1 MRRAEK
7 GGLIRLDSGTTSGER
22 GTRMSLRRRLA
33 IAVAALPV
41 SLVVLPM
48 SAHADGLHGCQ
59 IAPGTEVATFTSAT
73 TSSGYITG
81 APLITGTT
89 AFSVTGA
96 GSNGTYTGMLQ
107 DSTAQGSA
115 RLIGRRCASE
125 RRHFHRSW
133 HYPRLVVDRRVP
145 RIGRDHRLQR
155 LRDIP
160 GDLHVK
166 GDRRDLLALKGSSP

>member
-1 MRRAEK
+1 
-7 GGLIRLDSGTTSGER
+7 
-22 GTRMSLRRRLA
+22 
-33 IAVAALPV
+33 
-41 SLVVLPM
+41 M

-107 DSTAQGSA
+107 DSTAQGS
-115 RLIGRRCASE
+115 LDSSDVGVL
-125 RRHFHRSW
+125 RSDGTFTE
-133 HYPRLVVDRRVP
+133 VG
-145 RIGRDHRLQR
+145 IIQ
-155 LRDIP
+155 
-160 GDLHVK
+160 
-166 GDRRDLLALKGSSP
+166 GSSSTGVFHGSVGTIVFNGSETSPGTFTSKVIVAICLP